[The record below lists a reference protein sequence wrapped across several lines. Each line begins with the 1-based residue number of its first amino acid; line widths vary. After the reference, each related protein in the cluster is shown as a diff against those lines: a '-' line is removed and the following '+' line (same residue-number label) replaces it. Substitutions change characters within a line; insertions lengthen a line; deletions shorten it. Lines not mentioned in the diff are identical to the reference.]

1 MNYSSIITNLYF
13 MLIIADGKISD
24 KEIASGDQMI
34 NIEAINETEFK
45 VQMEGLKS
53 KDQTALLSEC
63 LSGLRKLSRAQ
74 QIRIIAWLCV
84 VANADGFMD
93 RAEWQLIYRIYHKEL
108 DLPLEE
114 IFKVQKE
121 LGRLTL
127 EKSSLISKL
136 NTLSDQPII

>member
-1 MNYSSIITNLYF
+1 
-13 MLIIADGKISD
+13 MLIIADGTISE
-24 KEIASGDQMI
+24 KEITSGDHMI
-34 NIEAINETEFK
+34 NIESLNETEFK
-45 VQMEGLKS
+45 IQMTSAKS
-53 KDQTALLSEC
+53 KDQASLLQEC
-63 LSGLRKLSRAQ
+63 LAGLKKLNRNQ

-121 LGRLTL
+121 LSRLAA
-127 EKSSLISKL
+127 EKSSIISKL
-136 NTLSDQPII
+136 NTFI

>member
-1 MNYSSIITNLYF
+1 
-13 MLIIADGKISD
+13 MLIIADGTISE
-24 KEIASGDQMI
+24 KEITSGDHMI
-34 NIEAINETEFK
+34 NIESLNETEFK
-45 VQMEGLKS
+45 IQMTSARS
-53 KDQTALLSEC
+53 KDQASLLQEC
-63 LSGLRKLSRAQ
+63 LAGLKKLNRNQ

-121 LGRLTL
+121 LSRLAAD
-127 EKSSLISKL
+127 KSSVISKL
-136 NTLSDQPII
+136 NTLI

>member
-1 MNYSSIITNLYF
+1 MNYNSIITNLYF
-13 MLIIADGKISD
+13 MLIIADGTISE
-24 KEIASGDQMI
+24 KEITSGDHMI
-34 NIEAINETEFK
+34 NIESLNETEFK
-45 VQMEGLKS
+45 VQMSSAKS
-53 KDQTALLSEC
+53 KDQTLLLSEC
-63 LSGLRKLSRAQ
+63 LSGLKKLNRNQ

-121 LGRLTL
+121 LSRLAA
-127 EKSSLISKL
+127 EKSSIISRL
-136 NTLSDQPII
+136 NTLI

>member
-1 MNYSSIITNLYF
+1 
-13 MLIIADGKISD
+13 MLIIADGTISE
-24 KEIASGDQMI
+24 KEITSGDHMI
-34 NIEAINETEFK
+34 NIESLNETEFK
-45 VQMEGLKS
+45 VQMSSAKS
-53 KDQTALLSEC
+53 KDQALLLNEC
-63 LSGLRKLSRAQ
+63 LSGLKKLNRNQ

-121 LGRLTL
+121 LGRLAA

-136 NTLSDQPII
+136 NTLI